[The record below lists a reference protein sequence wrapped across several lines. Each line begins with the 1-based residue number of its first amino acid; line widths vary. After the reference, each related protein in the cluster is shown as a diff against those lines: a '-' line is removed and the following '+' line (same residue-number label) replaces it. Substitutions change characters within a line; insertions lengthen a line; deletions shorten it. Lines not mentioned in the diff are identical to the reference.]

1 MLPFYIMRYE
11 KSRSEI
17 EKDVAKLQSLLDEY
31 AAIVKRLKADV
42 LHKGR
47 EVQYNYLM
55 EVIKRIADYI
65 FSNFQIA
72 KEGMDEV
79 MGGKVLELETDKVI
93 KKIREKYKDELQEK
107 IKGEIAIRMLKRG
120 NCSLEEI
127 VNDTQL
133 PLEQIKKIKEELQ
146 L

>member
-1 MLPFYIMRYE
+1 MRYE

-65 FSNFQIA
+65 FQIF
-72 KEGMDEV
+72 KLQRREWMKLWE
-79 MGGKVLELETDKVI
+79 
-93 KKIREKYKDELQEK
+93 EKY
-107 IKGEIAIRMLKRG
+107 
-120 NCSLEEI
+120 
-127 VNDTQL
+127 
-133 PLEQIKKIKEELQ
+133 
-146 L
+146 